1 MSDQT
6 HQEERDPAIAKRR
19 RILYSVALIALVAIA
34 VVALGPL
41 SGSETKPKKQPKVV
55 TPVIL
60 ARIELKPVGRSSASG
75 LAEVLRR
82 GTRQSLRV
90 LATKLAPNKQD
101 EAYQLVLA
109 GGKAPERLL
118 GTAIVGKERLFV
130 GEAKIGIDELER
142 HRTVQLRRV
151 TRGANPTATTVL
163 RGRIP
168 R

>member
-1 MSDQT
+1 MSDEIHDQG
-6 HQEERDPAIAKRR
+6 RDPAIARR
-19 RILYSVALIALVAIA
+19 RRVLYAVALVALVGIA
-34 VVALGPL
+34 VFALGPL
-41 SGSETKPKKQPKVV
+41 SGEKKKTSKQAKVV

-60 ARIELKPVGRSSASG
+60 ARIELKPVGGSSASG

-82 GTRQSLRV
+82 GSGQSLRV
-90 LATKLAPNKQD
+90 LATKLTPNKKD

-109 GGKAPERLL
+109 GGAAPERLL
-118 GTAIVGKERLFV
+118 GTAIVGAERLFV

-142 HRTVQLRRV
+142 HRTIQLRRV
-151 TRGANPTATTVL
+151 TRGPDATAETVL

>member
-1 MSDQT
+1 MSKQPQ
-6 HQEERDPAIAKRR
+6 QEGRDPAIAKRR

-34 VVALGPL
+34 VFALGPL
-41 SGSETKPKKQPKVV
+41 SGSETKPKKQPKVE

-60 ARIELKPVGRSSASG
+60 ARIELKPVGRSAASG

-82 GTRQSLRV
+82 GDRQSLRV
-90 LATKLAPNKQD
+90 LATKLTPNKKD

-109 GGKAPERLL
+109 GGDAPERLL

-151 TRGANPTATTVL
+151 TRGENPTATTVL